1 MQDNE
6 VSLEQLKSVYKA
18 HTEAYLDF
26 NMALINIL
34 SNQKEIINKVESL
47 KVLSDE
53 EFKNLSK
60 EYAVLEKLFENFQ
73 MTQTKRDADLEE
85 ATIWINGL
93 DRINNSRGILRCFD
107 LSATPFVPSGKQAAE
122 EALFSWIVSD
132 FGLNDAI
139 ESGLV
144 KTPRVVVRDDSK
156 ELDQQLKSKLYHIYG
171 DEEVKDDL
179 NRKDETNILE
189 CKRN

>member
-73 MTQTKRDADLEE
+73 MTQIKRDANLEE
-85 ATIWINGL
+85 ATIEYTAQISNFGS
-93 DRINNSRGILRCFD
+93 DI
-107 LSATPFVPSGKQAAE
+107 E
-122 EALFSWIVSD
+122 EM
-132 FGLNDAI
+132 
-139 ESGLV
+139 
-144 KTPRVVVRDDSK
+144 KT
-156 ELDQQLKSKLYHIYG
+156 ELKSMKKIYW
-171 DEEVKDDL
+171 D
-179 NRKDETNILE
+179 I
-189 CKRN
+189 RNNLSKVGWTLGGIITFLTALQLFTGKGIIQLFN

>member
-47 KVLSDE
+47 KVLSDD

-85 ATIWINGL
+85 ATIEYTAQISN
-93 DRINNSRGILRCFD
+93 F
-107 LSATPFVPSGKQAAE
+107 
-122 EALFSWIVSD
+122 VSD
-132 FGLNDAI
+132 I
-139 ESGLV
+139 EEM
-144 KTPRVVVRDDSK
+144 KT
-156 ELDQQLKSKLYHIYG
+156 ELKSMKKIYW
-171 DEEVKDDL
+171 D
-179 NRKDETNILE
+179 I
-189 CKRN
+189 RNNLSKVGWTLGGIITFLTALQLFTGKGIIQLFN

>member
-73 MTQTKRDADLEE
+73 MTQIKRDADLEE
-85 ATIWINGL
+85 ATIEYTAQISNFGS
-93 DRINNSRGILRCFD
+93 DI
-107 LSATPFVPSGKQAAE
+107 E
-122 EALFSWIVSD
+122 EM
-132 FGLNDAI
+132 
-139 ESGLV
+139 
-144 KTPRVVVRDDSK
+144 KT
-156 ELDQQLKSKLYHIYG
+156 ELKSMKKIYW
-171 DEEVKDDL
+171 D
-179 NRKDETNILE
+179 I
-189 CKRN
+189 RNNLSKVGWTLGGIITFLTALQLFTGKGIIQLFN

>member
-18 HTEAYLDF
+18 NTEAYLDF

-47 KVLSDE
+47 KVLSDD

-85 ATIWINGL
+85 ATIEYTAQISNFGS
-93 DRINNSRGILRCFD
+93 DI
-107 LSATPFVPSGKQAAE
+107 E
-122 EALFSWIVSD
+122 EM
-132 FGLNDAI
+132 
-139 ESGLV
+139 
-144 KTPRVVVRDDSK
+144 KT
-156 ELDQQLKSKLYHIYG
+156 ELKSMKKIYW
-171 DEEVKDDL
+171 D
-179 NRKDETNILE
+179 I
-189 CKRN
+189 RNNLSKVGWTLGGIITFLTALQLFTGKGIIQLFN

>member
-73 MTQTKRDADLEE
+73 MTQVKRDADLEE
-85 ATIWINGL
+85 ATIEYTAQISNFGS
-93 DRINNSRGILRCFD
+93 DI
-107 LSATPFVPSGKQAAE
+107 E
-122 EALFSWIVSD
+122 EM
-132 FGLNDAI
+132 
-139 ESGLV
+139 
-144 KTPRVVVRDDSK
+144 KT
-156 ELDQQLKSKLYHIYG
+156 ELKSMKKIYW
-171 DEEVKDDL
+171 D
-179 NRKDETNILE
+179 I
-189 CKRN
+189 RNNLSKVGWTLGGIITFLTALQLFTGKGIIQLFN

>member
-73 MTQTKRDADLEE
+73 MK
-85 ATIWINGL
+85 INYYNK
-93 DRINNSRGILRCFD
+93 IFI
-107 LSATPFVPSGKQAAE
+107 
-122 EALFSWIVSD
+122 
-132 FGLNDAI
+132 
-139 ESGLV
+139 
-144 KTPRVVVRDDSK
+144 
-156 ELDQQLKSKLYHIYG
+156 
-171 DEEVKDDL
+171 
-179 NRKDETNILE
+179 
-189 CKRN
+189 

>member
-85 ATIWINGL
+85 ATIEYTAQISNFGS
-93 DRINNSRGILRCFD
+93 DI
-107 LSATPFVPSGKQAAE
+107 E
-122 EALFSWIVSD
+122 EM
-132 FGLNDAI
+132 
-139 ESGLV
+139 
-144 KTPRVVVRDDSK
+144 KT
-156 ELDQQLKSKLYHIYG
+156 ELKSMKKIYWDIRNNLSKVG
-171 DEEVKDDL
+171 WTLGGIITFLTALQLFTGKGIIQLFNQLCQQYFVFVK
-179 NRKDETNILE
+179 NVENIFIPKMNCIYQE
-189 CKRN
+189 SK

>member
-73 MTQTKRDADLEE
+73 MTQIKRDADLEE
-85 ATIWINGL
+85 ATIEYTAQISNFGS
-93 DRINNSRGILRCFD
+93 DI
-107 LSATPFVPSGKQAAE
+107 E
-122 EALFSWIVSD
+122 EMKS
-132 FGLNDAI
+132 
-139 ESGLV
+139 E
-144 KTPRVVVRDDSK
+144 
-156 ELDQQLKSKLYHIYG
+156 LKSMKKIYW
-171 DEEVKDDL
+171 D
-179 NRKDETNILE
+179 I
-189 CKRN
+189 RNNLSKVGWTLGGIITFLTALQLFTGKGIIQLFN

>member
-60 EYAVLEKLFENFQ
+60 EYAVL
-73 MTQTKRDADLEE
+73 
-85 ATIWINGL
+85 
-93 DRINNSRGILRCFD
+93 
-107 LSATPFVPSGKQAAE
+107 
-122 EALFSWIVSD
+122 
-132 FGLNDAI
+132 
-139 ESGLV
+139 
-144 KTPRVVVRDDSK
+144 
-156 ELDQQLKSKLYHIYG
+156 
-171 DEEVKDDL
+171 
-179 NRKDETNILE
+179 
-189 CKRN
+189 

>member
-1 MQDNE
+1 MNDNE
-6 VSLEQLKSVYKA
+6 LNLEQLKSVYKA

-85 ATIWINGL
+85 ATIEYTAQISNFGS
-93 DRINNSRGILRCFD
+93 DI
-107 LSATPFVPSGKQAAE
+107 E
-122 EALFSWIVSD
+122 EM
-132 FGLNDAI
+132 
-139 ESGLV
+139 
-144 KTPRVVVRDDSK
+144 KT
-156 ELDQQLKSKLYHIYG
+156 ELKSMKKIYW
-171 DEEVKDDL
+171 D
-179 NRKDETNILE
+179 I
-189 CKRN
+189 RNNLSKVGWTLGGIITFLTALQLFTGKGIIQLFN

>member
-47 KVLSDE
+47 KVLSED
-53 EFKNLSK
+53 EFKNLSR

-73 MTQTKRDADLEE
+73 MTQIKRDADLEE
-85 ATIWINGL
+85 ATIEYTAQISNFGS
-93 DRINNSRGILRCFD
+93 DI
-107 LSATPFVPSGKQAAE
+107 E
-122 EALFSWIVSD
+122 EM
-132 FGLNDAI
+132 
-139 ESGLV
+139 
-144 KTPRVVVRDDSK
+144 KT
-156 ELDQQLKSKLYHIYG
+156 ELKSMKKIYW
-171 DEEVKDDL
+171 D
-179 NRKDETNILE
+179 I
-189 CKRN
+189 RNNLSKVGWTLGGIITFLTALQLFTGKGIIQLFN

>member
-47 KVLSDE
+47 KLLSDE
-53 EFKNLSK
+53 EFKNLSR

-73 MTQTKRDADLEE
+73 MTQIKRDSELEE
-85 ATIWINGL
+85 ATIEYTAKISNFGS
-93 DRINNSRGILRCFD
+93 DI
-107 LSATPFVPSGKQAAE
+107 E
-122 EALFSWIVSD
+122 EMK
-132 FGLNDAI
+132 I
-139 ESGLV
+139 E
-144 KTPRVVVRDDSK
+144 
-156 ELDQQLKSKLYHIYG
+156 LKSMKKIYW
-171 DEEVKDDL
+171 DV
-179 NRKDETNILE
+179 
-189 CKRN
+189 RNNLSKIGWTLGGIITFLTALQLFTGKGIIQLFN

>member
-47 KVLSDE
+47 KLLSDE
-53 EFKNLSK
+53 EFKNLSR

-73 MTQTKRDADLEE
+73 MTQIKRDSELEE
-85 ATIWINGL
+85 ATIEYTAQISNFGS
-93 DRINNSRGILRCFD
+93 DI
-107 LSATPFVPSGKQAAE
+107 E
-122 EALFSWIVSD
+122 EMK
-132 FGLNDAI
+132 I
-139 ESGLV
+139 E
-144 KTPRVVVRDDSK
+144 
-156 ELDQQLKSKLYHIYG
+156 LKSMKKIYW
-171 DEEVKDDL
+171 DV
-179 NRKDETNILE
+179 
-189 CKRN
+189 RNNLSKIGWTLGGIITFLTALQLFTGKGIIQLFN

>member
-73 MTQTKRDADLEE
+73 MIQIKRDADLEE
-85 ATIWINGL
+85 ATIEYTAQISNFGS
-93 DRINNSRGILRCFD
+93 DI
-107 LSATPFVPSGKQAAE
+107 E
-122 EALFSWIVSD
+122 EM
-132 FGLNDAI
+132 
-139 ESGLV
+139 
-144 KTPRVVVRDDSK
+144 KT
-156 ELDQQLKSKLYHIYG
+156 ELKSMKKIYW
-171 DEEVKDDL
+171 D
-179 NRKDETNILE
+179 I
-189 CKRN
+189 RNNLSKVGWTLGGIITFLTALQLFTGKGIIQLFN

>member
-85 ATIWINGL
+85 ATIEYTAQISNFGS
-93 DRINNSRGILRCFD
+93 DI
-107 LSATPFVPSGKQAAE
+107 E
-122 EALFSWIVSD
+122 EM
-132 FGLNDAI
+132 
-139 ESGLV
+139 
-144 KTPRVVVRDDSK
+144 KT
-156 ELDQQLKSKLYHIYG
+156 ELKSMKKIYW
-171 DEEVKDDL
+171 D
-179 NRKDETNILE
+179 I
-189 CKRN
+189 RNNLSKVGWTIGGIITFLTALQLFTGKGIIQLFN

>member
-73 MTQTKRDADLEE
+73 MTQIKRDADLEE
-85 ATIWINGL
+85 ATIEYTAQISNFGSDIEEMKTELKYMKKIYWDI
-93 DRINNSRGILRCFD
+93 RNNLSKVGWTLGGIITFLTALQLF
-107 LSATPFVPSGKQAAE
+107 TGKGIIQ
-122 EALFSWIVSD
+122 LF
-132 FGLNDAI
+132 N
-139 ESGLV
+139 
-144 KTPRVVVRDDSK
+144 
-156 ELDQQLKSKLYHIYG
+156 
-171 DEEVKDDL
+171 
-179 NRKDETNILE
+179 
-189 CKRN
+189 

>member
-73 MTQTKRDADLEE
+73 MTQIKRDADLEE
-85 ATIWINGL
+85 ATIEYTAQISNFGSDIEEMKTEIKSMKKIYWDI
-93 DRINNSRGILRCFD
+93 RNNLSKVGWTLGGIITFLTALQLF
-107 LSATPFVPSGKQAAE
+107 TGKGIIQ
-122 EALFSWIVSD
+122 LF
-132 FGLNDAI
+132 N
-139 ESGLV
+139 
-144 KTPRVVVRDDSK
+144 
-156 ELDQQLKSKLYHIYG
+156 
-171 DEEVKDDL
+171 
-179 NRKDETNILE
+179 
-189 CKRN
+189 

>member
-73 MTQTKRDADLEE
+73 MTQIKRDADLEE
-85 ATIWINGL
+85 ATIEYTAQISNFG
-93 DRINNSRGILRCFD
+93 
-107 LSATPFVPSGKQAAE
+107 
-122 EALFSWIVSD
+122 SD
-132 FGLNDAI
+132 I
-139 ESGLV
+139 
-144 KTPRVVVRDDSK
+144 
-156 ELDQQLKSKLYHIYG
+156 
-171 DEEVKDDL
+171 EEVKTELKSMKKIYWD
-179 NRKDETNILE
+179 I
-189 CKRN
+189 RNNLSKVGWTLGGIITFLTALQLFTGKGIIQLFN

>member
-73 MTQTKRDADLEE
+73 KTQTKRDADLEE
-85 ATIWINGL
+85 ATIEYTAQISNFGS
-93 DRINNSRGILRCFD
+93 DI
-107 LSATPFVPSGKQAAE
+107 E
-122 EALFSWIVSD
+122 EM
-132 FGLNDAI
+132 
-139 ESGLV
+139 
-144 KTPRVVVRDDSK
+144 KT
-156 ELDQQLKSKLYHIYG
+156 ELKSMKKIYW
-171 DEEVKDDL
+171 D
-179 NRKDETNILE
+179 I
-189 CKRN
+189 RNNLSKVGWTLGGIITFLTALQLFTGKGIIQLFN

>member
-85 ATIWINGL
+85 ATIEYTAQISNFGS
-93 DRINNSRGILRCFD
+93 DI
-107 LSATPFVPSGKQAAE
+107 E
-122 EALFSWIVSD
+122 EM
-132 FGLNDAI
+132 
-139 ESGLV
+139 
-144 KTPRVVVRDDSK
+144 KT
-156 ELDQQLKSKLYHIYG
+156 ELKSMKKIYW
-171 DEEVKDDL
+171 D
-179 NRKDETNILE
+179 I
-189 CKRN
+189 RNNLSKVGWTLGGIITFLTALQLFTGKGIIQLFN

>member
-47 KVLSDE
+47 KVLSED
-53 EFKNLSK
+53 EFKNLSR

-73 MTQTKRDADLEE
+73 MTQIKRDADLEE
-85 ATIWINGL
+85 ATIEYTAQISNFGS
-93 DRINNSRGILRCFD
+93 DI
-107 LSATPFVPSGKQAAE
+107 E
-122 EALFSWIVSD
+122 EM
-132 FGLNDAI
+132 
-139 ESGLV
+139 
-144 KTPRVVVRDDSK
+144 KT
-156 ELDQQLKSKLYHIYG
+156 ELKSMKKIYR
-171 DEEVKDDL
+171 D
-179 NRKDETNILE
+179 I
-189 CKRN
+189 RNYLSKVGWTLGGIITFLTALQLFTGKGIIQLFN